1 VLADS
6 QNEKDYLRVA
16 DEAPEVPKKNRGLL
30 HVPSR
35 SSSHKIQP
43 SPTSTGLSGVTATDP
58 EESIGGRS
66 KGSNQSGRRRHG
78 STSSSKMSTTQD
90 PSTGPT
96 GNNSSNSNATN
107 NRQPK
112 KKSAIFSFLS
122 CCIAPEDANTV
133 DASGPLAANKVTKV
147 PSGRPTTASRPEQP
161 IANQQNNS
169 TAQAQTEKDALKRDE
184 PRIEGNGANTSE
196 AVKNTQVASSVP
208 AVTETMNQ
216 SANPRDQ
223 PLPDLPQEAES
234 SKAPVVGLSNPVPA
248 FETPIGV
255 NVEPVRPQISSDAQ
269 VDDKDLEGDV
279 KMAESETSPT
289 DQEEVAIPVPKKD
302 EPSKQQQV
310 LPPPPPVPQQ
320 PGSSD
325 DSAPDATEQKQQWLL
340 PPIAPRFQGKKCLV
354 LDLDETLVH
363 SSFKVYQNPILNV
376 IRG

>member
-6 QNEKDYLRVA
+6 QNEKEYLRVA

-43 SPTSTGLSGVTATDP
+43 SPTSTGLSGVTATDA

-66 KGSNQSGRRRHG
+66 NGSNRSGRRRHG

-96 GNNSSNSNATN
+96 GNNSSNSNATTS
-107 NRQPK
+107 RQPK
-112 KKSAIFSFLS
+112 KKGGILSFLS
-122 CCIAPEDANTV
+122 CCMAPEDANTV
-133 DASGPLAANKVTKV
+133 DASGPLAANKITKV

-161 IANQQNNS
+161 ITNQQSNS
-169 TAQAQTEKDALKRDE
+169 TAQAEKDALKREE
-184 PRIEGNGANTSE
+184 PRIEGNGVNPSE
-196 AVKNTQVASSVP
+196 SVQNTQIASSVP

-234 SKAPVVGLSNPVPA
+234 SQAPAAGLSNPTTPA
-248 FETPIGV
+248 FETPVGV
-255 NVEPVRPQISSDAQ
+255 SVEPVRPQIGSEAP
-269 VDDKDLEGDV
+269 VEEKDLEGDV
-279 KMAESETSPT
+279 KMGDSETSPT
-289 DQEEVAIPVPKKD
+289 DKEEAAIPIPKRD
-302 EPSKQQQV
+302 GSTKQQQV
-310 LPPPPPVPQQ
+310 LPPPPPVSQQ
-320 PGSSD
+320 PRTSD
-325 DSAPDATEQKQQWLL
+325 DLAPDATEQKQQWLL

-363 SSFKVYQNPILNV
+363 SSFKVYETSFLT
-376 IRG
+376 